1 MNNQNQHPNP
11 DGNVGDGGDNGVE
24 QEMEDEWQLDP
35 DYGEAVVEF
44 EENFEKR
51 RGNEGPKAI
60 WPSVGTSSN
69 RIAGSLQRSWSSRSK
84 QSGPTLAEGLIIIG
98 VGEAVEDKIV
108 VDVGK
113 AVKAKIVVD
122 VGDEAKPEVVFN
134 PHLVASVVLRASLYI
149 KARTEVS
156 VNVDSP
162 EEVDTL
168 EDEASSKVAA
178 KLTFR
183 NAMRTRSIEYD
194 VHPGAQAINLAIE
207 VDRKR
212 IYFSDY
218 QQESSSKEARTER
231 LKRLHGP
238 NDDSYIPGGH

>member
-1 MNNQNQHPNP
+1 MNNQNQHSNP

-44 EENFEKR
+44 EENFKKR

-60 WPSVGTSSN
+60 RPSVGTSSN

-98 VGEAVEDKIV
+98 VGEAVE
-108 VDVGK
+108 
-113 AVKAKIVVD
+113 AKIVVD
-122 VGDEAKPEVVFN
+122 VGDEAKSEVVFN
-134 PHLVASVVLRASLYI
+134 PHLVASVVLRVSLYI

-156 VNVDSP
+156 VNVDSS

-183 NAMRTRSIEYD
+183 NAMRTRSIVNYYLYINKRNFKLYICGISRQLSFYD
-194 VHPGAQAINLAIE
+194 IVHLHYN
-207 VDRKR
+207 VTS
-212 IYFSDY
+212 FS
-218 QQESSSKEARTER
+218 K
-231 LKRLHGP
+231 
-238 NDDSYIPGGH
+238 